1 MIFTRLLASRKVWAR
16 GLEQVRV
23 LLKAC
28 ESTQINL
35 LFLMSAYM
43 LAIDPHMY
51 VVTGTNVQSVFWGP
65 SSVQS
70 RCYSFEQT
78 QHMYG
83 LLLILHMCSGLCHV
97 LIHHIPLDGT
107 SNLCHKLYVKLTTPS
122 YPSWQMVYH
131 PCLALTTSSHS
142 TSPLLFPCFH
152 QKGKSKD
159 VFTLSR

>member
-1 MIFTRLLASRKVWAR
+1 MIFTRLLASRKAWAR
-16 GLEQVRV
+16 GSEQVRV

-28 ESTQINL
+28 KSTQINL
-35 LFLMSAYM
+35 LFFMSAYM
-43 LAIDPHMY
+43 LAIDPLIY

-65 SSVQS
+65 SPVQS

-83 LLLILHMCSGLCHV
+83 LLLISRMCSGLCHV

-107 SNLCHKLYVKLTTPS
+107 SNLCHKLYVKLTTHT
-122 YPSWQMVYH
+122 YPLWQMVYH
-131 PCLALTTSSHS
+131 PYLVFTTSSRS

-159 VFTLSR
+159 VITFR